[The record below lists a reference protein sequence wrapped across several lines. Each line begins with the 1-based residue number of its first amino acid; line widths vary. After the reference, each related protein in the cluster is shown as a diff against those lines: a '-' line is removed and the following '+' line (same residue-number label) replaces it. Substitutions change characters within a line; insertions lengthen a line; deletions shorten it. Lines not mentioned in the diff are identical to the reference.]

1 MHTNEVYL
9 AMEFGEKQNFTA
21 HSHNHF
27 LEITLNLL
35 LQEIWLRPKQ
45 AACTTV
51 CTLLTAGIISN
62 LLLAVFAMKELFAW
76 LARQRVDWPFCTLY

>member
-1 MHTNEVYL
+1 MHTYEVDL

-27 LEITLNLL
+27 LEITLL

-51 CTLLTAGIISN
+51 CTLLTSGIISY
-62 LLLAVFAMKELFAW
+62 LLLAVFAMQKELFAW
-76 LARQRVDWPFCTLY
+76 LAGQQVDWPFCTL